1 MYMYMYMY
9 MYIYIL
15 CIYIYCAAAAT
26 KSAKARGAE
35 TGIQFRVNIVI
46 EPDDGASVIR
56 ADGVPFSKKNLS
68 GKKNN
73 GGFQYEPV
81 WRRRNELGPAQK
93 FTISVPNYR
102 DLCETKKLTLDR
114 QRSHYKIPLTFVDE
128 ACRLSSLHAEPNR
141 HSPEALLLQ
150 VREH

>member
-1 MYMYMYMY
+1 MRAF
-9 MYIYIL
+9 
-15 CIYIYCAAAAT
+15 CAAAAT
-26 KSAKARGAE
+26 NAAKDRGFE
-35 TGIQFRVNIVI
+35 TGTQFVVDLVI
-46 EPDDGASVIR
+46 EPDDGVRVIR

-73 GGFQYEPV
+73 GGFQYQPV
-81 WRRRNELGPAQK
+81 TGRREELGPAEK

-114 QRSHYKIPLTFVDE
+114 PKSHYKITLTLVDE